1 MQSLKQLEGLTRQNG
16 NEQDF
21 VIELLNKA
29 KIPLTKENYLGLA
42 YPDGVPEDFDD
53 STIPEQIRKK

>member
-1 MQSLKQLEGLTRQNG
+1 
-16 NEQDF
+16 